1 MRRVYVLNVFRFLEI
16 ALILA
21 GLAQLAIA
29 SSSVFIPRLLGW
41 REETKLLRP
50 LTRQVFWTYSVYILS
65 INSAFGML
73 SLLAPHL
80 LIDGSTLARLV
91 CAFIAAYWAARLIL
105 QFTMYDRSVTVRP
118 LFRFAEAGY
127 VCAFAYLAVVYSTAA
142 VVS

>member
-1 MRRVYVLNVFRFLEI
+1 MNVFRLIEI

-21 GLAQLAIA
+21 GLAQLGIA

-50 LTRQVFWTYSVYILS
+50 LTRQVFWTYAVYILS
-65 INSAFGML
+65 INTSFGLL

-80 LIDGSTLARLV
+80 LIDGSMLARVV
-91 CAFIAAYWAARLIL
+91 CAFIAAYWTSRLIL
-105 QFTMYDRSVTVRP
+105 QFAVFDRSVAVRP
-118 LFRFAEAGY
+118 LVRFAEAMY
-127 VCAFAYLAVVYSTAA
+127 VCAFAYLVVVYSTAA

>member
-1 MRRVYVLNVFRFLEI
+1 MNVFRLLEI

-21 GLAQLAIA
+21 GLAQLGVA

-65 INSAFGML
+65 INSAFGLL

-91 CAFIAAYWAARLIL
+91 CAFIAAYWTARLIL

-118 LFRFAEAGY
+118 LFRFAEAMY

>member
-1 MRRVYVLNVFRFLEI
+1 MNVFRLIEV

-21 GLAQLAIA
+21 GLAQLGIA

-50 LTRQVFWTYSVYILS
+50 LTRQVFWTYAVYILA
-65 INSAFGML
+65 INTSFGLL

-80 LIDGSTLARLV
+80 LLDGSTLARVV
-91 CAFIAAYWAARLIL
+91 CLFIAAYWTSRLML
-105 QFTMYDRSVTVRP
+105 QFVVFDRSVTVRP
-118 LFRFAEAGY
+118 LFRFAEAMY

-142 VVS
+142 VVT